1 VQYCRPAAN
10 PISTRLHPQTPTNGD
25 LFKAISKES
34 TAMGLGAGDEEDAK
48 PARPFFDIELD
59 DASFSTKEP
68 APVFLGSEPPMPVQ
82 IGSLGAAA
90 EPTPSPSPQLTGNV
104 ATVDGMFTFPAP
116 VEATKEGF
124 RWGQFFIGLIAPH
137 TIFFLLAIIASLP
150 GQGGEEM
157 PDFYRFE
164 DVSLSPD
171 SEGWYNVTVEKSL
184 AESVNIDIDLES
196 THPEY
201 RSVVMNYWADDVDWE
216 GNGLVFET
224 SYNSSNGDYS
234 ETDIG
239 EFTYANQTLWFK
251 LEGPE
256 AQTYNVTLA
265 FHDLAA
271 EEAWWDEHGGAEEVF
286 SFILFCG
293 MPVAF
298 VIGTI
303 AAFVRGNRA
312 LGIGLLSSIPAAF
325 IFLPVM
331 AILLLIMFGL

>member
-1 VQYCRPAAN
+1 MV
-10 PISTRLHPQTPTNGD
+10 
-25 LFKAISKES
+25 
-34 TAMGLGAGDEEDAK
+34 GDENGEGESAASK
-48 PARPFFDIELD
+48 PFFAIDPHDAPSSDEHQPTAPGGSPFMAPIQVGELGGSSTQGTSP
-59 DASFSTKEP
+59 AS
-68 APVFLGSEPPMPVQ
+68 
-82 IGSLGAAA
+82 
-90 EPTPSPSPQLTGNV
+90 QLTGEVNHLQ
-104 ATVDGMFTFPAP
+104 GMFQLQPTTDVA
-116 VEATKEGF
+116 KETF
-124 RWGQFFIGLIAPH
+124 RWGQFFIGPFAPH

-150 GQGGEEM
+150 AQGGEEM
-157 PDFYRFE
+157 PDFYRFD

-171 SEGWYNVTVEKSL
+171 SEGWYNVTVEKSP

-234 ETDIG
+234 ETEIG

-256 AQTYNVTLA
+256 AQSYNVTLV